1 MTKQDNAD
9 VINKFGEHTIHI
21 QVTTDA
27 NIQGHEDLIQRV
39 TAEARYVLSRFAK
52 QIMSLEIHFTDE
64 DGSKHGNVDK
74 RCLMEVR
81 CSGRTPVAVSNE
93 SSTIEGAFRGA
104 MKKLQNLLTSIL
116 GKADGH
122 KGVKS
127 IRTESHAE
135 PQAMIIEH
143 LS

>member
-1 MTKQDNAD
+1 MTKQVNAD
-9 VINKFGEHTIHI
+9 AIKKFGEHTIHI

-27 NIQGHEDLIQRV
+27 NIHGHEDLIKRV
-39 TAEARYVLSRFAK
+39 EAESRYALNRFAK

-74 RCLMEVR
+74 RCLMEAR
-81 CSGRTPVAVSNE
+81 CSSRTPVAVSHE
-93 SSTIEGAFRGA
+93 SSTIEGAFHGA
-104 MKKLQNLLTSIL
+104 VKKLHHLLTSTL

-122 KGVKS
+122 KGVET
-127 IRTESHAE
+127 IRTESE
-135 PQAMIIEH
+135 AMTTEH